1 MSILHVIHL
10 VNSNNSQS
18 NIEEYI
24 KSYRS
29 RNSTQISHYFF
40 LSGNR
45 NLSKY
50 TLIRAMAKDDSSMK
64 ICTDKFYCLPMVYK
78 ALESFLPEIKDANSY
93 VMVVDDD
100 DKYDFDNIAN
110 SVLEHNNAGVIA
122 FNSDCEFI
130 EGVKVPSP
138 YGGSNELIIS
148 NTLDELIGNLPKH
161 SELYIH
167 RPFKVIKLTIA
178 SLYVSTVKRYKLH
191 KKLKINLHE
200 DYFFTTLCVMLSIK
214 IRHPVISLPIVHAT
228 YVKYRDTMSSLD
240 KSFDP
245 LESALIKY
253 NKFKSNTDLIH
264 KYLSDIAKEFDL
276 YKSNKYTLLEY
287 LVYFDRSCGI
297 QKSFKHS
304 VSRCNNDT

>member
-24 KSYRS
+24 KSYQSRS
-29 RNSTQISHYFF
+29 STRISHYFF

-50 TLIRAMAKDDSSMK
+50 TLIRAMAKDDSSIK
-64 ICTDKFYCLPMVYK
+64 VCTDKFYCLPMVYK

-110 SVLEHNNAGVIA
+110 SVIEHSNAGVIA

-138 YGGSNELIIS
+138 YGSSNELIIS
-148 NTLDELIGNLPKH
+148 NTQDDLIANLPKH

-167 RPFKVIKLTIA
+167 RPFKAIKLVVA
-178 SLYVSTVKRYKLH
+178 SLYVSTVKKYKLH
-191 KKLKINLHE
+191 KKLKINQHE

-214 IRHPVISLPIVHAT
+214 IRYPVISLPIVHAT
-228 YVKYRDTMSSLD
+228 YVKYRNTMSSLD

-245 LESALIKY
+245 LGSSLIKY
-253 NKFKSNTDLIH
+253 NKFKRNTDLIH
-264 KYLSDIAKEFDL
+264 RYLSDIAKEFGP

-287 LVYFDRSCGI
+287 LVYFDRSYGI

-304 VSRCNNDT
+304 ISRCNNDT